1 MRFFRDLMRPTPV
14 LLLVA
19 AMQAALV
26 LAQVHGEIHAHAHVP
41 AAQTSVDVTSVALAC
56 RAVVHHPDC
65 DSAVRPGHSKGHHQE
80 HRPEHRN
87 DCAMCWSLATAGS
100 GVLPA
105 LPPAAIGA
113 PRFSR
118 YELPHPTQPLTDSGS
133 VHFRARAPPLA

>member
-1 MRFFRDLMRPTPV
+1 MRFFRHLMRPTPV

-19 AMQAALV
+19 AMQAALM
-26 LAQVHGEIHAHAHVP
+26 LAQVHGEIHAHGHVHVP
-41 AAQTSVDVTSVALAC
+41 AARALGTGMSVALAC

-65 DSAVRPGHSKGHHQE
+65 DGAPHG
-80 HRPEHRN
+80 EHRN

-105 LPPAAIGA
+105 LLPAALGTPHFA
-113 PRFSR
+113 L
-118 YELPHPTQPLTDSGS
+118 YALPLPAQPLTDSGA

>member
-1 MRFFRDLMRPTPV
+1 MVLAPSGRRILERIVPHPGDPMRFFRHLMRPTPV

-26 LAQVHGEIHAHAHVP
+26 LAQVHGEIHAHGHAHMP
-41 AAQTSVDVTSVALAC
+41 AAWTSGEVAAVALAC
-56 RAVVHHPDC
+56 RAVVRHPDC
-65 DSAVRPGHSKGHHQE
+65 DGTRRPEQQP

-87 DCAMCWSLATAGS
+87 DCATCWSLATAGS

-118 YELPHPTQPLTDSGS
+118 YELPH
-133 VHFRARAPPLA
+133 